1 MILGSWKYK
10 RRNNDIW
17 YWAYESTKQ
26 ETMINDMYLTKIT
39 LDETE
44 EQLAY
49 EMGSTIS
56 PVFGLEL
63 LISKM
68 TLRTI

>member
-1 MILGSWKYK
+1 
-10 RRNNDIW
+10 
-17 YWAYESTKQ
+17 
-26 ETMINDMYLTKIT
+26 MINDMYLTKTT

-44 EQLAY
+44 EQLAF